1 MASPNRSSTRYRTA
15 FLDAGG
21 VLITPNWPR
30 TAAALARQGIVVT
43 PDALAREEPIVKKD
57 LDVAPTVRATSDRQ
71 RAYAYFDRILLRLGI
86 PISAATDAALAEVAA
101 FNDDDGAWDVVTPGA
116 EEALGRLR
124 AAGLGIVVVSN
135 SNGRARHILQR
146 VSLEPLVHLVIDS
159 HEEGVE
165 KPDPR
170 IFEIALRRSGADRG
184 ATIHCGDIYHVDV
197 TGARAAGLPAVLL
210 DAAGLYADADC
221 PRVASLPEFV
231 DRLLAGEFD

>member
-1 MASPNRSSTRYRTA
+1 MSSTTRSTRYRTA

-30 TAAALARQGIVVT
+30 TAASLARQGIDV
-43 PDALAREEPIVKKD
+43 PPGDLAREEPIVKKA

-86 PISAATDAALAEVAA
+86 PVSPATDAALAEVAA

-124 AAGLGIVVVSN
+124 AAGLRIVIVSN
-135 SNGRARHILQR
+135 SNGRVRHILRR
-146 VSLEPLVHLVIDS
+146 VGLEPLVDVVIDS

-170 IFEIALRRSGADRG
+170 IFEIALRTSGADRG

-221 PRVASLPEFV
+221 PRVASLTEFV
-231 DRLLAGEFD
+231 DRLLAREFD